1 MGYIINAAQHIFK
14 YLPQLARGALVTIEL
29 TACTLLIGFSL
40 GTVCG
45 LLLYR
50 QEPGSWL
57 IRLYVRIIRGTPML
71 IQIMF
76 FYYVL
81 AMAAGLNLPA
91 FVAATLAIGVNSGA
105 YVTEIVRAGAASVD
119 QGQIEAAHTLGIPR
133 NQVTRYIILP
143 QALQTII
150 PALGNEAITLVK
162 DSSLASVIGVM
173 ELYKQGMQII
183 SATYQAIPTHI
194 AVGCMYL
201 TITSILSYIMGY
213 VEQYLRNICYK

>member
-133 NQVTRYIILP
+133 NHVTRYIILP